1 MSKVIC
7 FLFNLIKESIL
18 SKEVKIII
26 KVDGLESPIKGS
38 KEQTILDSAL
48 ENDIDAP
55 YSCQGGACAT
65 CIGRVISGNTK
76 MEQNHILTDSE
87 IEDGLILTCQ
97 AFPLTEAVFVDYD
110 DV

>member
-1 MSKVIC
+1 M
-7 FLFNLIKESIL
+7 E
-18 SKEVKIII
+18 KEVVINIRVDSLEA
-26 KVDGLESPIKGS
+26 KVKAT
-38 KEQTILDSAL
+38 KNQTILDAAL

-65 CIGRVISGNTK
+65 CIGRVVSGEIK

-87 IEDGLILTCQ
+87 IAEGLVLTCQ
-97 AFPLTEAVFVDYD
+97 AFPLTEFISIDYD

>member
-1 MSKVIC
+1 MDKKV
-7 FLFNLIKESIL
+7 
-18 SKEVKIII
+18 VMTI
-26 KVDGLESPIKGS
+26 KVDNFENNLKGA
-38 KEQTILDSAL
+38 KNQTILDAAL

-65 CIGRVISGNTK
+65 CIGRVVSGEIK

-87 IEDGLILTCQ
+87 IAEGLVLTCQ
-97 AFPLTEAVFVDYD
+97 AFPLTEFISIDYD

>member
-1 MSKVIC
+1 MD
-7 FLFNLIKESIL
+7 
-18 SKEVKIII
+18 KEVVMTI
-26 KVDGLESPIKGS
+26 KVDNFENNLKGA
-38 KEQTILDSAL
+38 KNQTILDAAL

-65 CIGRVISGNTK
+65 CIGRVVLGEAK

-87 IEDGLILTCQ
+87 IEEGLVLTCQ
-97 AFPLTEAVFVDYD
+97 AFPLTEFISIDYD